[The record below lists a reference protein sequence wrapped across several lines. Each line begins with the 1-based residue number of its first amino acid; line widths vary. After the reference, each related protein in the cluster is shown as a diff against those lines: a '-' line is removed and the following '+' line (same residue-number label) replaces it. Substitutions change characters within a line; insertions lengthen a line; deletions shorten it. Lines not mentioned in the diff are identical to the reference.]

1 MIVIDTSSSS
11 IEKPAW
17 LVERRGG
24 ASGGDVVSVCMTS
37 QLEPQKGYVFT
48 ELTVAVGVRPVLPT
62 ALLVVAVT
70 VIFFIVVLP
79 LM

>member
-1 MIVIDTSSSS
+1 MIAIDTRSSI
-11 IEKPAW
+11 IEKPTW
-17 LVERRGG
+17 LVERRGSAIGG
-24 ASGGDVVSVCMTS
+24 AVVSVCMTS
-37 QLEPQKGYVFT
+37 QIEPQKGYVFT

-62 ALLVVAVT
+62 AFRVVAVT